1 MEKVWQDEAWE
12 AYLYWQTQDKKT
24 LKKINRLIQ
33 DIVTATVI
41 TVRDSLNRS
50 REIFRAF
57 GVSVL
62 MKRIVWFSVSRMGDS
77 RYGSAVRTIGTSK

>member
-77 RYGSAVRTIGTSK
+77 RYGSAVHTIGTSK